1 MFYKSNFIFY
11 LLLSVIISF
20 NLSLKA
26 EVINKIEII
35 GNKRISDETII
46 LYGNIKIKED
56 VSEKKVN
63 EIINNLNS
71 TNFFEDID
79 IEIKNN
85 ILTLNLKEY
94 PIINQII
101 IRGEPSKKYSEEIKK
116 NLRLKEKSSF
126 IKTYLANDVE
136 IIKKLYSSV
145 GYNFVKVETKI
156 NQIDNQ
162 NFDLLIEIDRGKKT
176 RISNIKFIGDKK
188 IKDRKLRDIIASEEY
203 KFWKFISK
211 NTNFNQSLINLDIR
225 LLTNFYKSIGYYD
238 VTINSNS
245 AEINNEENIDLIYS
259 IDAGTRY
266 TIDKIS
272 TNVDP
277 VFNNELFFPLK
288 KSYEK
293 LIGKY
298 YSPFDIKKILEDID
312 EIIEKNNLQFV
323 EHNVEEQVL
332 EKTISIKFN
341 IFEGKRQLVE
351 RINIIGNNITNE
363 NVIRAELLLDEGDPF
378 TTLNLN
384 KSISKLK
391 AKRIFRNVKS
401 EVLEGSQANL
411 KLINIDVEEMPTG
424 EISAGAGIGTEGGSF
439 EASVSENNWL
449 GEGKRLD
456 FHISTDAESLSGRV
470 NYTDPNYNFLGNSL
484 NYFVS
489 SSENDKP
496 DQGYENTL
504 LSAGVNTS
512 FEQFKDIYTNLG
524 VSVSHD
530 DLTTFDSA
538 SANLKKQSGS
548 FSELLASYG
557 ISQDTRNRAFMPT
570 SGSIISFDQS
580 VPIFADKQAIS
591 NTFKAT
597 KYKSITNDVV
607 GAGKI
612 YLSAINGLGEDDV
625 RLSKRRGL
633 STKRLRGF
641 ERGKIGPVDGSD
653 HIGGNFSAAL
663 NFEASLPNLLPEA
676 YKTEVGWFLDFGNVW
691 GVDYDSSIDDSNKI
705 RSSSGVAAS
714 WLSPI
719 GPLSFVLSTNLS
731 KADTDKTESFNFNLG
746 TTF

>member
-1 MFYKSNFIFY
+1 MYFKKLLFYVLFSI
-11 LLLSVIISF
+11 LISF
-20 NLSLKA
+20 ELSLKA
-26 EVINKIEII
+26 DVVNKIEIN
-35 GNKRISDETII
+35 GNKRISDQTVI
-46 LYGNIKIKED
+46 LYGKIKTKED
-56 VSEKKVN
+56 LTEKKID
-63 EIINNLNS
+63 EIINNLYS
-71 TNFFEDID
+71 TNFFE
-79 IEIKNN
+79 EINVEFKNN

-101 IRGEPSKKYSEEIKK
+101 IRGEPSKKLSDQIKE
-116 NLRLKEKSSF
+116 NLKLKEKNSF
-126 IKTYLANDVE
+126 IKSYLASDVE
-136 IIKKLYSSV
+136 IIKRLYSSV
-145 GYNFVKVETKI
+145 GYGFVKVETKL
-156 NQIDNQ
+156 NQIDND
-162 NFDLLIEIDRGKKT
+162 NFDILIDINRGEKT
-176 RISNIKFIGDKK
+176 KISTIKFIGDKK
-188 IKDRKLRDIIASEEY
+188 IKDKKLRDIIASEED

-211 NTNFNQSLINLDIR
+211 NTNFNQNLIDLDIR

-245 AEINNEENIDLIYS
+245 AEINNQKNIDLIYS

-266 TIDKIS
+266 TIDKIT

-293 LIGKY
+293 LIGEY
-298 YSPFDIKKILEDID
+298 YSPFEIKNILEDID

-323 EHNVEEQVL
+323 EHNVEEKVS
-332 EKTISIKFN
+332 ERTISIKFN

-351 RINIIGNNITNE
+351 RINITGNNITNE

-378 TTLNLN
+378 TSLNLN

-391 AKRIFRNVKS
+391 AKRIFRTVKS
-401 EVLEGSQANL
+401 EVLNGSKNNL

-424 EISAGAGIGTEGGSF
+424 ELSAGAGIGTEGGSF

-449 GEGKRLD
+449 GEGKKLN
-456 FHISTDAESLSGRV
+456 FNISVDAESLSGV
-470 NYTDPNYNFLGNSL
+470 INYTNPNYNFMGNSL

-489 SSENDKP
+489 STENDKP
-496 DQGYENTL
+496 DQGYKNTL
-504 LSAGVNTS
+504 LTAGINTR

-524 VSVSHD
+524 FSVSHD
-530 DLTTFDSA
+530 DLTTLDSA

-557 ISQDTRNRAFMPT
+557 FTKDSRNRAFMPS

-580 VPIFADKQAIS
+580 FPVVADKQAIS

-597 KYKSITNDVV
+597 KYKSLTNDVV

-612 YLSAINGLGEDDV
+612 YLTAVNGIGDDDV
-625 RLSKRRGL
+625 RLSKRKGL
-633 STKRLRGF
+633 STRRLRGF
-641 ERGKIGPVDGSD
+641 ERNKVGPIDGSD
-653 HIGGNFSAAL
+653 HIGGNYAAAV

-676 YKTEVGWFLDFGNVW
+676 YKTDVGFFLDFGNVW
-691 GVDYDSSIDDSNKI
+691 GVDYDSSIDESNKI
-705 RSSSGVAAS
+705 RSSTGVAAS

-719 GPLSFVLSTNLS
+719 GPLSFVFSTNLS